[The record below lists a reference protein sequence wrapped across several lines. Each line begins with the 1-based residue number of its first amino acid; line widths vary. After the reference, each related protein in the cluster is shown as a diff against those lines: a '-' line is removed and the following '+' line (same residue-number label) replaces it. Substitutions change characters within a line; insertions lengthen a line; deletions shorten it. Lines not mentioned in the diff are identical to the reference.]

1 MLQNLIE
8 YLREIFKSEL
18 PAEIVIQEGKIVD
31 EPKKELGPSP
41 KEQKILDSLNY
52 DNTPPVD
59 ENGEII
65 EYDKTIADKKSKQYQ
80 KYSENRKKNNS

>member
-1 MLQNLIE
+1 MLRNGYVP
-8 YLREIFKSEL
+8 YLTL
-18 PAEIVIQEGKIVD
+18 T
-31 EPKKELGPSP
+31 